1 MLGEILKR
9 FTLPKSDKLLV
20 GIDGVDDAGVYQL
33 TDNTALVQTV
43 DFFPPIV
50 DDPYAFGQVA
60 AANALSDVYAMGGT
74 PITALNIIGFP
85 AKMEP
90 GIISDILRGGADKI
104 AEAGAVIVGGH
115 SVKDNEL
122 KYGLAVTGLIHP
134 DRIVRNCCAQV
145 GDRLILTKPLGTG
158 IISTA
163 VKRDQATP
171 EEEAA
176 AVTSMTA
183 LNRIAGDEMVRYGAH
198 AATDITGF
206 GLGGHCYEMAA
217 GSDVSVEIEFAKVH
231 LLPGTIK
238 HSKAG
243 ALTGGADANEK
254 YLDDKIEFGAT
265 LERYVRDI
273 VYDAQTS
280 GGLLIAVGEKSA
292 DDLLKALIDQGV
304 DAVEIGRVIPKD
316 ELTIYIA

>member
-1 MLGEILKR
+1 VLGEILKR
-9 FTLPKSDKLLV
+9 FTPPKSDRLLV
-20 GIDGVDDAGVYQL
+20 GIDGVDDAGVFKL
-33 TDNTALVQTV
+33 TDDTALVQTV

-50 DDPYAFGQVA
+50 DDPYEFGQVA

-85 AKMEP
+85 AGMEA
-90 GIISDILRGGADKI
+90 GIVSDILRGGADKI
-104 AEAGAVIVGGH
+104 AEADALIVGGH
-115 SVKDNEL
+115 TIKDNEV

-134 DRIVRNCCAQV
+134 DRIIRNCCAEA

-163 VKRDQATP
+163 VKRGQASP

-176 AVTSMTA
+176 AVKSMKA
-183 LNRIAGDEMVRYGAH
+183 LNRIAGEEMVRLGAH

-206 GLGGHCYEMAA
+206 GLGGHCYEMAVA
-217 GSDVSVEIEFAKVH
+217 SGVSIAIEFTRVG

-238 HSKAG
+238 HARAG
-243 ALTGGADANEK
+243 ALTGGADANER
-254 YLDDKIEFGAT
+254 YLEGKIEFAAS

-280 GGLLIAVGEKSA
+280 GGLLISAPESRA

-304 DAVEIGRVIPKD
+304 DAVEIGTVVPKREFVIYMK
-316 ELTIYIA
+316 

>member
-9 FTLPKSDKLLV
+9 FALPKSEKLLV
-20 GIDGVDDAGVYQL
+20 GIDGVDDAGVYRIS
-33 TDNTALVQTV
+33 DDTALVQTV

-60 AANALSDVYAMGGT
+60 AANALSDVYSMGGT

-85 AKMEP
+85 AKMDP
-90 GIISDILRGGADKI
+90 GIVSDILRGGADKI
-104 AEAGAVIVGGH
+104 AEAGAVIAGGH
-115 SVKDNEL
+115 SVKDNEV

-134 DRIVRNCCAQV
+134 DRIIRNCCAQV

-171 EEEAA
+171 EEESA
-176 AVTSMTA
+176 AVASMTA
-183 LNRIAGDEMVRYGAH
+183 LNRIAGAEIVRFGAH

-217 GSDVSVEIEFAKVH
+217 GSDVSVEIEFAKIH

-238 HSKAG
+238 HARAG

-254 YLDDKIEFGAT
+254 YLNGKIEFAQS

-280 GGLLIAVGEKSA
+280 GGMLIAIDEKSA
-292 DDLLKALIDQGV
+292 DDLLKALIDQDV
-304 DAVEIGRVIPKD
+304 DAVAIGRVMPKD
-316 ELTIYIA
+316 KFTIYIA

>member
-1 MLGEILKR
+1 VLGEILKR

>member
-20 GIDGVDDAGVYQL
+20 GIDGVDDAGVYRIS
-33 TDNTALVQTV
+33 DDTALVQTV

-60 AANALSDVYAMGGT
+60 AANALSDIYAMGGT

-85 AKMEP
+85 AQLDP
-90 GIISDILRGGADKI
+90 GIVGDILRGGADKV
-104 AEAGAVIVGGH
+104 AEAGAVIAGGH

-145 GDRLILTKPLGTG
+145 GDRLVLTKPLGTG

-171 EEEAA
+171 EEESA
-176 AVTSMTA
+176 AVASMTA
-183 LNRIAGDEMVRYGAH
+183 LNRIAGEQMVKFGAH

-217 GSDVSVEIEFAKVH
+217 GSGVSVEIEFATVH
-231 LLPGTIK
+231 LLPGTIT
-238 HSKAG
+238 HARAG
-243 ALTGGADANEK
+243 ALTGGAGANEK
-254 YLDDKIEFGAT
+254 YLDGKIEFAESC
-265 LERYVRDI
+265 ERYVRDI

-280 GGLLIAVGEKSA
+280 GGMLIAIDEKSA
-292 DDLLKALIDQGV
+292 DDLLQALIDQGV
-304 DAVEIGRVIPKD
+304 DAVIIGRVLPKK
-316 ELTIYIA
+316 EITIFIV

>member
-1 MLGEILKR
+1 MKR

-20 GIDGVDDAGVYQL
+20 GIDGVDDAGVYQIS
-33 TDNTALVQTV
+33 DDTALVQTV

-85 AKMEP
+85 ASMDP
-90 GIISDILRGGADKI
+90 DIIGDILRGGADKV
-104 AEAGAVIVGGH
+104 AEAGAVIAGGH

-122 KYGLAVTGLIHP
+122 KYGLAVTGIIHP

-163 VKRDQATP
+163 VKLDQTTP
-171 EEEAA
+171 EQEAA
-176 AVTSMTA
+176 AVSSMTA
-183 LNRIAGDEMVRYGAH
+183 LNRIAGEQMVQFGAH

-206 GLGGHCYEMAA
+206 GLGGHCYELAA
-217 GSDVSVEIEFAKVH
+217 GSDVSVEIDFAAVH
-231 LLPGTIK
+231 LLPGTIE
-238 HSKAG
+238 HAKAG
-243 ALTGGADANEK
+243 ALTGGAGANEK
-254 YLDDKIEFGAT
+254 YLDGKIEFAT
-265 LERYVRDI
+265 SLERYVRDI

-280 GGLLIAVGEKSA
+280 GGMLIAVDETSA

-304 DAVEIGRVIPKD
+304 DAVAIGRVIPKNTV
-316 ELTIYIA
+316 TIYIG

>member
-1 MLGEILKR
+1 LKR
-9 FTLPKSDKLLV
+9 FTLPKSERLLV
-20 GIDGVDDAGVYQL
+20 GVDGVDDAGVYKL
-33 TDNTALVQTV
+33 TDDTALVQTV

-74 PITALNIIGFP
+74 PLTALNIIGFP
-85 AKMEP
+85 AKMDP
-90 GIISDILRGGADKI
+90 GIVSDILRGGADKI
-104 AEAGAVIVGGH
+104 VEAGAVIVGGH

-163 VKRDQATP
+163 VKRDQATL

-176 AVTSMTA
+176 AVVSMTS
-183 LNRIAGDEMVRYGAH
+183 LNRIAGEEMVRFGAH

-206 GLGGHCYEMAA
+206 GLGGHGYEMAS
-217 GSDVSVEIEFAKVH
+217 GSGVSFEIEFARLH
-231 LLPGTIK
+231 LLPGTVK
-238 HSKAG
+238 HAKAG
-243 ALTGGADANEK
+243 ALTGGANANEK
-254 YLDDKIEFGAT
+254 YLDGKIHFAESF
-265 LERYVRDI
+265 ERHVRDI
-273 VYDAQTS
+273 VFDAQTS
-280 GGLLIAVGEKSA
+280 GGMLIAVA
-292 DDLLKALIDQGV
+292 DDKSDELLKALRDQGV
-304 DAVEIGRVIPKD
+304 DAIRMGRVIPQRKFA
-316 ELTIYIA
+316 IYVK